1 MRPLLARLFAP
12 TYIAMCFSSTPS
24 SSSTSSSRRLAHL
37 TRHLHFS
44 SSPSASGELSS
55 SVGAPAAAARPG
67 YLAAP
72 KGYAAVLVCLF
83 DDPHGGDPRVILTK
97 RASSL
102 SSHSGEVSLPGG
114 KVEEGDADA
123 KATALR
129 EAKEEI
135 GLDPALVSVVTVLEP
150 FLSKNGLHVTPVIGI
165 ISDKALFEPVL
176 NESEVE
182 DIFDAPLE
190 MFLKDDNRKTQE
202 LNWMGMNIPV
212 QSFEYQSEDKKFVI
226 WGLTAHILTRA
237 AAVILRREPSFVEYP
252 RPRYV
257 SSPFGDTNETKH

>member
-12 TYIAMCFSSTPS
+12 THIAMAFSTAS
-24 SSSTSSSRRLAHL
+24 SVSASASPSRRLTYL
-37 TRHLHFS
+37 TRHLLLS
-44 SSPSASGELSS
+44 SSGELSSS
-55 SVGAPAAAARPG
+55 SVGAPAAAARPA
-67 YLAAP
+67 YLASP

-83 DDPHGGDPRVILTK
+83 EDPQGGDPRVILTK

-129 EAKEEI
+129 EANEEI

-165 ISDKALFEPVL
+165 LADKALFEPVL
-176 NESEVE
+176 NKSEVE

-190 MFLKDDNRKTQE
+190 MFLKDDNRTTQE
-202 LNWMGMNIPV
+202 MSWMGMNIPV
-212 QSFEYQSEDKKFVI
+212 QSFEYQSEDKTFVI

-237 AAVILRREPSFVEYP
+237 AAVVLQREPSFVEL
-252 RPRYV
+252 PRYV
-257 SSPFGDTNETKH
+257 SSPLGDRNETKP